1 MYLDKAVEI
10 PAGVEAYTAGRIE
23 GDLLKMQAVEDVI
36 PANTAV
42 IIKAEEGNYSYAY
55 SDEIPDAIEANLL
68 RGTHRDTYIK
78 PASAQTAYV
87 LSKVDGIVGMYRAKL
102 KADGT
107 FKNNANRVYMLLG
120 DINVVEG
127 DLDTSNPGG
136 QLVGGYRYDFSGP
149 TAIESVETESA
160 APAVYYDLSGRRVE
174 NPTKGIY
181 IVNGRK
187 VFIK

>member
-1 MYLDKAVEI
+1 
-10 PAGVEAYTAGRIE
+10 
-23 GDLLKMQAVEDVI
+23 MQAVEDVI
-36 PANTAV
+36 PANTAA
-42 IIKAEEGNYSYAY
+42 IIKAEEGTYSFAY
-55 SDEIPDAIEANLL
+55 SNETPAAIEGNLL
-68 RGTHRDTYIK
+68 HGTLTDTYIK

-87 LSKVDGIVGMYRAKL
+87 LSKVDGVVGMYRAKL

-120 DINVVEG
+120 DINVGEG
-127 DLDTSNPGG
+127 DLDTSSPGG
-136 QLVGGYRYDFSGP
+136 QLSNGYRFDFSGT

-181 IVNGRK
+181 IVNGSK